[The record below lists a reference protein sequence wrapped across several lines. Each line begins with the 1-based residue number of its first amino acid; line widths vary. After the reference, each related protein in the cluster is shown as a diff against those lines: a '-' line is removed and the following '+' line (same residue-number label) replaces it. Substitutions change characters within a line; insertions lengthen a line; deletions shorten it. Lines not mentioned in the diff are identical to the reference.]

1 MITIFMLTKNDVTI
15 PEAFAVYDEVA
26 AAYTAEE
33 LPYVGFKNIGHPLED
48 LRKLGAKIVGD
59 GRRLVIE
66 IVGSSAASEREAA
79 QLAVELGAE
88 LLIGGTHT
96 DAVLPIIAGSPVR
109 YHPTVG
115 DPGTEAGRL
124 HGTVAGI
131 AAEATE
137 LLATDGVAGVMLL
150 GYRFVGDVPALLG
163 AIPRIPG
170 LRIVNA
176 GSVDS
181 RDRIRALS
189 DLGYWAFTIGSA
201 VLDRSLPA
209 GPTLADQLRWVIET
223 AA

>member
-1 MITIFMLTKNDVTI
+1 
-15 PEAFAVYDEVA
+15 VA
-26 AAYTAEE
+26 AAFTAEQ
-33 LPYVGFKNIGHPLED
+33 LPYVGFKNIGHPLDE

-66 IVGSSAASEREAA
+66 IVGSSAANEREAA

-96 DAVLPIIAGSPVR
+96 AAVLPIIAGSAVR

-115 DPGTEAGRL
+115 DPGTEGGLL

-131 AAEATE
+131 AAEASA
-137 LLATDGVAGVMLL
+137 LHATDGVTGVMLL
-150 GYRFVGDVPALLG
+150 GYRFVGDVPALLT
-163 AIPRIPG
+163 AVARIRG
-170 LRIVNA
+170 LRVVNA
-176 GSVDS
+176 GSVDN
-181 RDRIRALS
+181 RDRIRALA

-201 VLDRSLPA
+201 VLDHLLPA
-209 GPTLADQLRWVIET
+209 GPTPAEQLRWVIET